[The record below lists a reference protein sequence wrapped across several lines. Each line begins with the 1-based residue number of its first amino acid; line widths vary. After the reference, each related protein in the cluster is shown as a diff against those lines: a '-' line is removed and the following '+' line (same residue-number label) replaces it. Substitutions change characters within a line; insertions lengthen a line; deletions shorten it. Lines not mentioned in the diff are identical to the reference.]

1 METTDERVRQIS
13 RPHPNLL
20 KCYVLSS
27 LKLGPLFP
35 VALVYLYF
43 RYHTLRYRFDDEGVS
58 MAWGALFHREI
69 YLNYARIQD
78 IHLTSGVVE
87 RYLGLARIHVQTA
100 SGQAKAEMVIE
111 GVLEV
116 EIVRDFLYA
125 RMRGQNGGA
134 PGAAEAAQPSSGSV
148 ADLSEA
154 VQALREAAAELGR
167 LRELI
172 ERRSA
177 QGEEP

>member
-1 METTDERVRQIS
+1 M
-13 RPHPNLL
+13 
-20 KCYVLSS
+20 
-27 LKLGPLFP
+27 
-35 VALVYLYF
+35 YLYF

-58 MAWGALFHREI
+58 MAWGVLFHREI

-116 EIVRDFLYA
+116 EIVRDYLYA
-125 RMRGQNGGA
+125 RMRGQGGGA
-134 PGAAEAAQPSSGSV
+134 PGTAKAVQPSSGSTT
-148 ADLSEA
+148 DLSEA
-154 VQALREAAAELGR
+154 VQALREATAELGR
-167 LRELI
+167 LRELV
-172 ERRSA
+172 ERQSA
-177 QGEEP
+177 RGEEP